1 MYVQS
6 AVAYGNFNI
15 RIFQLE
21 DLSENFQMV
30 NIRKEDIRPKSVKL
44 AKLEGL
50 KMRMGEKHPWQLER
64 HGDGSIVLTI

>member
-30 NIRKEDIRPKSVKL
+30 NIRKEDIKPPKSVKL
-44 AKLEGL
+44 AKPENQ
-50 KMRMGEKHPWQLER
+50 WER
-64 HGDGSIVLTI
+64 CHAV